1 MTQHLEINDVSVVN
15 VPNATAWV
23 AEVTAACNSLSME
36 RIMDLFTEDVVADRG
51 FAVLVGR
58 PQVEAYMRP
67 VYARYTHYEL
77 TKTLRAIDGD
87 QIIVDARLKW
97 KTPDHARMQHTRALE
112 ILKVRNWKICR
123 WDNAAISWEEEGAGF
138 SESHQEP
145 VAV

>member
-1 MTQHLEINDVSVVN
+1 MTQHLDINDALAIN
-15 VPNATAWV
+15 VANATAWV

-51 FAVLVGR
+51 SIVLTGR

-77 TKTLRAIDGD
+77 IKTLRAIDGD
-87 QIIVDARLKW
+87 QITLDARLKW

-112 ILKVRNWKICR
+112 IHRLRNWKIYR
-123 WDNAAISWEEEGAGF
+123 WDNAAVSWE
-138 SESHQEP
+138 
-145 VAV
+145 